1 MSSLNATPAGE
12 RVHIGLFGKRNA
24 GKSSLINALTGQK
37 LAVVADVPGTT
48 TDPVLKAMELLPL
61 GPVLMMDTAG
71 IDDSG
76 ELGQLR
82 VQKSLQV
89 LNKTDIAILVIDS
102 TAGITDEDLKMLQ
115 RIQDKELSCVVVFTK
130 ADVAEKN
137 KANVSETTASKQFK
151 PNETQEKA
159 AREAKQNTMQDRSAL
174 EAEQNAMQGNAAP
187 DAKINAIPSSIPL
200 ISVSSTTGKNI
211 KELKE
216 LLAHLVPQ
224 KKAPFPICADL
235 LKPED
240 QVLLV
245 TPIDSAAPKGRL
257 ILPQQQTIR
266 DIIDSDAVAVITKE
280 NHVGSAL
287 KNMKRPPAMV
297 ITDSQAF
304 GKVNQA
310 VPQEI
315 KLTSFSILMAR
326 HKGNLEQA
334 VLGVAAL
341 KQLQD
346 GDRILISEGCTH
358 HRQCGDIGTEKL
370 PKWIQDFTGK
380 HFNFSW
386 TSGTEFPTD
395 LSLYKLIIHC
405 GGCMLNE
412 REMQYRYRCA
422 ADTSSKSRPDDP
434 VFHLQV
440 WNTAELAGVVCNE
453 SDVPCKS
460 LSSKLDVIRAD
471 GRPLLLK
478 VTAYP
483 SGNHRV
489 INGKR
494 DDVERRQEK
503 RQLLSVL
510 FSPVAL
516 FRTVF
521 KFKNGDGRNQERRRI
536 QGKQLF
542 CQVRVNVFHKIDADI
557 GIQ

>member
-61 GPVLMMDTAG
+61 GPVLIMDTAG
-71 IDDSG
+71 IDDTG

-102 TAGITDEDLKMLQ
+102 TAGLTEEDFKILQ

-130 ADVAEKN
+130 ADVAKQ
-137 KANVSETTASKQFK
+137 KAENISGTKTAELFLQ
-151 PNETQEKA
+151 NEAQENA
-159 AREAKQNTMQDRSAL
+159 AL
-174 EAEQNAMQGNAAP
+174 ETKQKQL
-187 DAKINAIPSSIPL
+187 PSSIPH

-216 LLAHLVPQ
+216 MLAHLVPQ

-235 LKPED
+235 IKPED
-240 QVLLV
+240 QILLV

-266 DIIDSDAVAVITKE
+266 DIIDRGAVAVITKE
-280 NHVGSAL
+280 NNVGSAL
-287 KNMKRPPAMV
+287 ENMRIPPVMV

-304 GKVNQA
+304 GKVNQV

-315 KLTSFSILMAR
+315 NLTSFSILMAR

-341 KQLQD
+341 KQLRD
-346 GDRILISEGCTH
+346 GDRVLISEGCTH

-370 PKWIQDFTGK
+370 PKWIRDFTGRQ
-380 HFNFSW
+380 FNFSW

-395 LSLYKLIIHC
+395 LSMYKLIIHC

-422 ADTSSKSRPDDP
+422 AD
-434 VFHLQV
+434 Q
-440 WNTAELAGVVCNE
+440 
-453 SDVPCKS
+453 DVPMTNYGLCIAYTHGILKRS
-460 LSSKLDVIRAD
+460 LSVFPDLAE
-471 GRPLLLK
+471 K
-478 VTAYP
+478 V
-483 SGNHRV
+483 
-489 INGKR
+489 
-494 DDVERRQEK
+494 
-503 RQLLSVL
+503 
-510 FSPVAL
+510 
-516 FRTVF
+516 
-521 KFKNGDGRNQERRRI
+521 
-536 QGKQLF
+536 
-542 CQVRVNVFHKIDADI
+542 
-557 GIQ
+557 

>member
-37 LAVVADVPGTT
+37 LAVVAEVPGTT

-71 IDDSG
+71 IDDTG

-89 LNKTDIAILVIDS
+89 LNKTDIAVLVIDS
-102 TAGITDEDLKMLQ
+102 TAGITEEDLKLLQ
-115 RIQDKELSCVVVFTK
+115 RIRDKELSCVVVFTK
-130 ADVAEKN
+130 ADVAE
-137 KANVSETTASKQFK
+137 
-151 PNETQEKA
+151 
-159 AREAKQNTMQDRSAL
+159 QNAAL
-174 EAEQNAMQGNAAP
+174 EAMQ
-187 DAKINAIPSSIPL
+187 KRIPSSIPR

-211 KELKE
+211 RELKE

-235 LKPED
+235 IEQED

-266 DIIDSDAVAVITKE
+266 DIIDRGAVAVITKE
-280 NHVGSAL
+280 NNVGSSL
-287 KNMKRPPAMV
+287 ENMKKPPVMV

-326 HKGNLEQA
+326 HKGNLAQA

-346 GDRILISEGCTH
+346 GDSVLISEGCTH

-370 PKWIQDFTGK
+370 PKWIRDFTGRQ
-380 HFNFSW
+380 FNFSW
-386 TSGTEFPTD
+386 TSGTEFPAD
-395 LSLYKLIIHC
+395 LSPYRLVIHC

-422 ADTSSKSRPDDP
+422 AD
-434 VFHLQV
+434 Q
-440 WNTAELAGVVCNE
+440 N
-453 SDVPCKS
+453 VPMTNYGLCIAYVHGILKRS
-460 LSSKLDVIRAD
+460 LSVFPDLAE
-471 GRPLLLK
+471 K
-478 VTAYP
+478 V
-483 SGNHRV
+483 
-489 INGKR
+489 
-494 DDVERRQEK
+494 
-503 RQLLSVL
+503 
-510 FSPVAL
+510 
-516 FRTVF
+516 
-521 KFKNGDGRNQERRRI
+521 
-536 QGKQLF
+536 
-542 CQVRVNVFHKIDADI
+542 
-557 GIQ
+557 

>member
-37 LAVVADVPGTT
+37 LAVVADIPGTT

-71 IDDSG
+71 IDDTG

-102 TAGITDEDLKMLQ
+102 VADITEEDLKLLQ

-137 KANVSETTASKQFK
+137 A
-151 PNETQEKA
+151 
-159 AREAKQNTMQDRSAL
+159 MQDNTVL
-174 EAEQNAMQGNAAP
+174 ET
-187 DAKINAIPSSIPL
+187 KHNAIPSSIPQ
-200 ISVSSTTGKNI
+200 ISVSSTTGKHI
-211 KELKE
+211 KELKD

-235 LKPED
+235 LQPED

-266 DIIDSDAVAVITKE
+266 DIIDRDAVAIITKE
-280 NHVGSAL
+280 NNVGSAL
-287 KNMKRPPAMV
+287 KNMKKPPVMV

-370 PKWIQDFTGK
+370 PKWIRDFTGRQ
-380 HFNFSW
+380 FNFSW
-386 TSGTEFPTD
+386 TSGTEFPAD
-395 LSLYKLIIHC
+395 LSPYRLIIHC

-422 ADTSSKSRPDDP
+422 AD
-434 VFHLQV
+434 Q
-440 WNTAELAGVVCNE
+440 N
-453 SDVPCKS
+453 VPMTNYGLCIAYVHGILKRS
-460 LSSKLDVIRAD
+460 LSVFPDLAE
-471 GRPLLLK
+471 K
-478 VTAYP
+478 V
-483 SGNHRV
+483 
-489 INGKR
+489 
-494 DDVERRQEK
+494 
-503 RQLLSVL
+503 
-510 FSPVAL
+510 
-516 FRTVF
+516 
-521 KFKNGDGRNQERRRI
+521 
-536 QGKQLF
+536 
-542 CQVRVNVFHKIDADI
+542 
-557 GIQ
+557 

>member
-1 MSSLNATPAGE
+1 MSGLNATPAGE
-12 RVHIGLFGKRNA
+12 RVHIGLFGRRNA

-71 IDDSG
+71 IDDTG

-102 TAGITDEDLKMLQ
+102 TDGITEEDRKMLQ

-130 ADVAEKN
+130 ADVVN
-137 KANVSETTASKQFK
+137 
-151 PNETQEKA
+151 
-159 AREAKQNTMQDRSAL
+159 
-174 EAEQNAMQGNAAP
+174 QNAES
-187 DAKINAIPSSIPL
+187 DFPSSIPQ

-211 KELKE
+211 RELKE

-224 KKAPFPICADL
+224 KKAPYPICADL
-235 LKPED
+235 IQPQD
-240 QVLLV
+240 TVLLV

-266 DIIDSDAVAVITKE
+266 DIIDRGAAAVITQE
-280 NHVGSAL
+280 NNVHSAL
-287 KNMKRPPAMV
+287 ENMKKPPAMV

-310 VPQEI
+310 VPEEI
-315 KLTSFSILMAR
+315 NLTSFSILMAR

-341 KQLQD
+341 KQLQA
-346 GDRILISEGCTH
+346 GDRVLISEGCTH

-380 HFNFSW
+380 QYRFAW

-395 LSLYKLIIHC
+395 LSMYKLIIHC

-422 ADTSSKSRPDDP
+422 ADQNIPMTNYGLCIAYTHGILKR
-434 VFHLQV
+434 
-440 WNTAELAGVVCNE
+440 
-453 SDVPCKS
+453 S
-460 LSSKLDVIRAD
+460 LSVFPDLAEKL
-471 GRPLLLK
+471 
-478 VTAYP
+478 
-483 SGNHRV
+483 
-489 INGKR
+489 
-494 DDVERRQEK
+494 
-503 RQLLSVL
+503 
-510 FSPVAL
+510 
-516 FRTVF
+516 
-521 KFKNGDGRNQERRRI
+521 
-536 QGKQLF
+536 
-542 CQVRVNVFHKIDADI
+542 
-557 GIQ
+557 

>member
-102 TAGITDEDLKMLQ
+102 TAGITDEDLKILQ

-137 KANVSETTASKQFK
+137 
-151 PNETQEKA
+151 ETQ
-159 AREAKQNTMQDRSAL
+159 
-174 EAEQNAMQGNAAP
+174 GNVAP
-187 DAKINAIPSSIPL
+187 DTKCNAIPSSIPH
-200 ISVSSTTGKNI
+200 ISVSSTTGKHI
-211 KELKE
+211 RELKE

-240 QVLLV
+240 HVLLV

-280 NHVGSAL
+280 NHVDSAL

-386 TSGTEFPTD
+386 TSGTEFPVD
-395 LSLYKLIIHC
+395 LSPYRLIIHC

-422 ADTSSKSRPDDP
+422 AD
-434 VFHLQV
+434 Q
-440 WNTAELAGVVCNE
+440 N
-453 SDVPCKS
+453 VPMTNYGLCIAYTHGILKRS
-460 LSSKLDVIRAD
+460 LSVFPDLAEKL
-471 GRPLLLK
+471 
-478 VTAYP
+478 
-483 SGNHRV
+483 
-489 INGKR
+489 
-494 DDVERRQEK
+494 
-503 RQLLSVL
+503 
-510 FSPVAL
+510 
-516 FRTVF
+516 
-521 KFKNGDGRNQERRRI
+521 
-536 QGKQLF
+536 
-542 CQVRVNVFHKIDADI
+542 
-557 GIQ
+557 

>member
-37 LAVVADVPGTT
+37 LAVVAEVPGTT

-71 IDDSG
+71 IT
-76 ELGQLR
+76 E
-82 VQKSLQV
+82 
-89 LNKTDIAILVIDS
+89 
-102 TAGITDEDLKMLQ
+102 EDLKLLQ

-130 ADVAEKN
+130 ADVAE
-137 KANVSETTASKQFK
+137 
-151 PNETQEKA
+151 
-159 AREAKQNTMQDRSAL
+159 QNAAL
-174 EAEQNAMQGNAAP
+174 EAMH
-187 DAKINAIPSSIPL
+187 KRIPSSIPR

-211 KELKE
+211 RELKE

-235 LKPED
+235 IEQED

-266 DIIDSDAVAVITKE
+266 DIIDRGAVAVITKE
-280 NHVGSAL
+280 NNVGSSL
-287 KNMKRPPAMV
+287 ENMKKPPVMV

-326 HKGNLEQA
+326 HKGNLAQA

-346 GDRILISEGCTH
+346 GDSVLISEGCTH

-370 PKWIQDFTGK
+370 PKWIRDFTGRQ
-380 HFNFSW
+380 FNFSW
-386 TSGTEFPTD
+386 TSGTEFPAD
-395 LSLYKLIIHC
+395 LSPYRLVIHC

-422 ADTSSKSRPDDP
+422 AD
-434 VFHLQV
+434 Q
-440 WNTAELAGVVCNE
+440 N
-453 SDVPCKS
+453 VPMTNYGLCIAYIHGILKRS
-460 LSSKLDVIRAD
+460 LSVFPDLAEKL
-471 GRPLLLK
+471 
-478 VTAYP
+478 
-483 SGNHRV
+483 
-489 INGKR
+489 
-494 DDVERRQEK
+494 
-503 RQLLSVL
+503 
-510 FSPVAL
+510 
-516 FRTVF
+516 
-521 KFKNGDGRNQERRRI
+521 
-536 QGKQLF
+536 
-542 CQVRVNVFHKIDADI
+542 
-557 GIQ
+557 

>member
-37 LAVVADVPGTT
+37 LAVVADIPGTT

-71 IDDSG
+71 IDDTG

-102 TAGITDEDLKMLQ
+102 VADITEEDLKLLQ

-137 KANVSETTASKQFK
+137 A
-151 PNETQEKA
+151 
-159 AREAKQNTMQDRSAL
+159 MQDNTVP
-174 EAEQNAMQGNAAP
+174 ET
-187 DAKINAIPSSIPL
+187 KHNAIPSSIPQ
-200 ISVSSTTGKNI
+200 ISVSSTTGKHI
-211 KELKE
+211 KELKD

-235 LKPED
+235 LQPED

-266 DIIDSDAVAVITKE
+266 DIIDRDAVAIITKE
-280 NHVGSAL
+280 NNVGSAL
-287 KNMKRPPAMV
+287 KNMKKPPVMV

-315 KLTSFSILMAR
+315 KLTSFFFFFSR
-326 HKGNLEQA
+326 QKGNLEQA
-334 VLGVAAL
+334 VLCVAAL

-370 PKWIQDFTGK
+370 PKWIRDFTGRQ
-380 HFNFSW
+380 FNFSW
-386 TSGTEFPTD
+386 TSGTDFPAD
-395 LSLYKLIIHC
+395 LSPYRLIIHC

-422 ADTSSKSRPDDP
+422 AD
-434 VFHLQV
+434 Q
-440 WNTAELAGVVCNE
+440 N
-453 SDVPCKS
+453 VPMTNYGLCIAYVHGILKRS
-460 LSSKLDVIRAD
+460 LSVFPDLAE
-471 GRPLLLK
+471 K
-478 VTAYP
+478 V
-483 SGNHRV
+483 
-489 INGKR
+489 
-494 DDVERRQEK
+494 
-503 RQLLSVL
+503 
-510 FSPVAL
+510 
-516 FRTVF
+516 
-521 KFKNGDGRNQERRRI
+521 
-536 QGKQLF
+536 
-542 CQVRVNVFHKIDADI
+542 
-557 GIQ
+557 